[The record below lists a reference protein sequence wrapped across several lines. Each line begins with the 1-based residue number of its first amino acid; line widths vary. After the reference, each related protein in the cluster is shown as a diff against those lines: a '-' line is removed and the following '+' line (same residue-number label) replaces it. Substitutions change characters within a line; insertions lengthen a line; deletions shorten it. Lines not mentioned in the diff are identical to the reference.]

1 MGEGTP
7 TILIYIVFILFNKK
21 ALKER
26 LPEDTKRTSQV
37 GLWKLQGPQSLKASL
52 SLLRKCPLQWPYFC
66 WTAKTRFGNLPSVHS
81 FAINYDLC
89 NLR

>member
-7 TILIYIVFILFNKK
+7 TILIYIVFMLLNKK

-37 GLWKLQGPQSLKASL
+37 GLWKLQGPQSH
-52 SLLRKCPLQWPYFC
+52 
-66 WTAKTRFGNLPSVHS
+66 T
-81 FAINYDLC
+81 
-89 NLR
+89 

>member
-7 TILIYIVFILFNKK
+7 TILFYIVFMLLNEK

-37 GLWKLQGPQSLKASL
+37 GLWKLQDPQSL
-52 SLLRKCPLQWPYFC
+52 
-66 WTAKTRFGNLPSVHS
+66 T
-81 FAINYDLC
+81 
-89 NLR
+89 